1 MAVLSVYQHG
11 ATCGI
16 PGNNHG
22 MAGKRGV
29 VQGWSHAATKNNI
42 KFLRSVTLDELT
54 GVGVAFTLT
63 LKKCP
68 PSGDEWHRLRRA
80 FIKRLERAGMLRLH
94 WVTEWQ
100 RRGVPH
106 LHGVAYFPDDSSA
119 WQFDFIGHWQAVA
132 GTYGTSPNAQHT
144 SFITD
149 ALGWLK
155 YLSKHAARGVSHY
168 QRSPESIPSGWKKTG
183 RVWGHTGS
191 WPIRPAV
198 KIKMEQVA
206 FYRYR
211 RMVKNMRIADAR
223 ASGNR
228 HRLESARSMLKCND
242 RTLSELRGV
251 SEWQDQ
257 ELSLRMVELLAM
269 HGYQVEC

>member
-22 MAGKRGV
+22 MAGKRGI

-42 KFLRSVTLDELT
+42 KFLRSVTLAQLS

-63 LKKCP
+63 IKNCP
-68 PSGDEWHRLRRA
+68 KTGDEWHRLRRA
-80 FIKRLERAGMLRLH
+80 MIKRMERAGMLRLH

-106 LHGVAYFPDDSSA
+106 LHGVAYFEDLESA
-119 WQFDFIGHWQAVA
+119 WKFDFVGHWQAVA
-132 GTYGTSPNAQHT
+132 GTYGTSQNAQHT
-144 SFITD
+144 AFIHD
-149 ALGWLK
+149 QLGWLK
-155 YLSKHAARGVSHY
+155 YLAKHAGRGVSHY
-168 QRSPESIPSGWKKTG
+168 QRSIDSIPPGWKKTG
-183 RVWGHTGS
+183 RVWGHTGE
-191 WPIRPAV
+191 WPIRPPV

-206 FYRYR
+206 FFRYR
-211 RMVKNMRIADAR
+211 RMVKNWRIADAR
-223 ASGNR
+223 ESGNR
-228 HRLESARSMLKCND
+228 HRVISARDMLKCNE

-269 HGYQVEC
+269 QGYQVEC